1 MKTTCWRAMAIA
13 RSRPKSRS
21 TSVQHQQ
28 TTAILLALMARLP
41 QSELMPTAFEV
52 AEMPTTRAVKVIRAG
67 LPARA
72 FAGVAEVLHLTVDE
86 LAGKLGVSAR
96 TIRDQQKKLARLS
109 SENTG
114 KLVRIARIQHQARKI
129 FSTNEAVSGW
139 LSSPAPALEGAL
151 PIDLVDTD
159 LGAREVEA
167 VLNGIAYGNVM

>member
-1 MKTTCWRAMAIA
+1 
-13 RSRPKSRS
+13 
-21 TSVQHQQ
+21 
-28 TTAILLALMARLP
+28 
-41 QSELMPTAFEV
+41 MPTAFEV

-72 FAGVAEVLHLTVDE
+72 FVGVAAALHLTVDE

-96 TIRDQQKKLARLS
+96 TIRDQQKKLSRLS

-139 LSSPAPALEGAL
+139 LRSPAPALEGAL

-159 LGAREVEA
+159 LGAREVES

>member
-1 MKTTCWRAMAIA
+1 M
-13 RSRPKSRS
+13 
-21 TSVQHQQ
+21 
-28 TTAILLALMARLP
+28 
-41 QSELMPTAFEV
+41 
-52 AEMPTTRAVKVIRAG
+52 IRAG

-72 FAGVAEVLHLTVDE
+72 FVGVAEVLHLTVDE

-129 FSTNEAVSGW
+129 FSTNEAVSDW
-139 LSSPAPALEGAL
+139 LSSPAPALDGAL

>member
-1 MKTTCWRAMAIA
+1 
-13 RSRPKSRS
+13 
-21 TSVQHQQ
+21 
-28 TTAILLALMARLP
+28 
-41 QSELMPTAFEV
+41 MPTAFEV

-72 FAGVAEVLHLTVDE
+72 FVGVAEVLHLTVDE

>member
-1 MKTTCWRAMAIA
+1 
-13 RSRPKSRS
+13 
-21 TSVQHQQ
+21 
-28 TTAILLALMARLP
+28 
-41 QSELMPTAFEV
+41 MPTAFEV

-72 FAGVAEVLHLTVDE
+72 FVGVAEVLHLTVDE

-96 TIRDQQKKLARLS
+96 TIRDQQKKLTRLS

>member
-1 MKTTCWRAMAIA
+1 
-13 RSRPKSRS
+13 
-21 TSVQHQQ
+21 
-28 TTAILLALMARLP
+28 
-41 QSELMPTAFEV
+41 MPTAFEV

-72 FAGVAEVLHLTVDE
+72 FVGVAQVLHLTVDE

-129 FSTNEAVSGW
+129 FSTNEAVSSW